1 MFRVRAKLKNN
12 PTYTIEGYYF
22 KHQVRTQ
29 NPVGDQLKDEDFKHC
44 IVSSG
49 FSDWGMPKPIDVHEI
64 LIETLEIN
72 TGTKDR
78 LVKEIWTNDI
88 LKSDNLQGN
97 FKVIFENNSFI
108 AKDEKTGRNIVCF
121 ELAEREVKNES

>member
-1 MFRVRAKLKNN
+1 MFKARAKLKNN
-12 PTYTIEGYYF
+12 PNYTIEGYYF

-29 NPVGDQLKDEDFKHC
+29 HPIGDQLKDEDFKHC

-49 FSDWGMPKPIDVHEI
+49 FSDWGMPKPIDVNEI

-78 LVKEIWTNDI
+78 LGKEIWTNDI

-108 AKDEKTGRNIVCF
+108 AKDEKTGRSIVCF
-121 ELAEREVKNES
+121 ELAEREAENES